1 MLTALEM
8 IGSSKELGTD
18 GIAAWCNTN
27 RTSCMAFRQVSRDR
41 MSPCTNSIA
50 PLTGSRLSSWPVARL
65 SNTRIRCPLATS
77 AWTRLEP
84 IKPAPPV
91 IRYIDSLSQLQADLH
106 VVNQHGVNRWSE

>member
-1 MLTALEM
+1 MLTALEL
-8 IGSSKELGTD
+8 IGSSKERGTE
-18 GIAAWCNTN
+18 GSAAWWSTN

-50 PLTGSRLSSWPVARL
+50 SLTGSRLSSRPVARL
-65 SNTRIRCPLATS
+65 SSTRTFWPRATS

-91 IRYIDSLSQLQADLH
+91 IRYMDSLSQLQADLH
-106 VVNQHGVNRWSE
+106 LTHADPEQG